1 MEKQNG
7 IDLKVHLGSDATG
20 ERVCCV
26 FEPTPHLVTVG
37 HALGE
42 KVYLDFEKYPH
53 LVCIG
58 ASGSGKSLA
67 LHRMIDELCK
77 NNSPEQVRLFLIDS
91 KVREFPPIEGEFL
104 VWKESPHLFAPVV
117 MGAEAGR
124 EAMTSLCR
132 LVRERIEGR
141 APKDSHLFVFI
152 DEVLDMVREEGN
164 QECVDAINTLVKEG
178 AKANVHLVM
187 VTLMPRWVFAPNR
200 VSYEAFPYHLVG
212 RLSDKVD
219 SLVHL
224 GNEEAAMLRGYCGDM
239 ILATSTDQT
248 HVYVLRAGE

>member
-1 MEKQNG
+1 MEKQDT
-7 IDLKVHLGSDATG
+7 IDLKVHLGNDAT
-20 ERVCCV
+20 
-26 FEPTPHLVTVG
+26 
-37 HALGE
+37 GE
-42 KVYLDFEKYPH
+42 KVYLDFDKYPH
-53 LVCIG
+53 LISVG
-58 ASGSGKSLA
+58 SSGCGKSLA

-91 KVREFPPIEGEFL
+91 KVREFPPIEGEFS

-117 MGAEAGR
+117 RGAEAGR

-152 DEVLDMVREEGN
+152 DEVWDMVREEGN

-187 VTLMPRWVFAPNR
+187 VTLMTRLVFAPNR
-200 VSYEAFPYHLVG
+200 VSYEVFPYRLVG
-212 RLSDKVD
+212 RMGLKHD
-219 SLVHL
+219 SYRYL
-224 GNEEAAMLRGYCGDM
+224 GNEDATMLYGLCGDM
-239 ILATSTDQT
+239 ILATPTDQT
-248 HVYVLRAGE
+248 RLRVLLAEIKKKNG